1 MKKFE
6 SRDTMP
12 EPSGIPKP
20 GDEEAETE
28 EIGRKPVIKCSGA
41 GFCS

>member
-28 EIGRKPVIKCSGA
+28 EMLFWIGIKTEL
-41 GFCS
+41 